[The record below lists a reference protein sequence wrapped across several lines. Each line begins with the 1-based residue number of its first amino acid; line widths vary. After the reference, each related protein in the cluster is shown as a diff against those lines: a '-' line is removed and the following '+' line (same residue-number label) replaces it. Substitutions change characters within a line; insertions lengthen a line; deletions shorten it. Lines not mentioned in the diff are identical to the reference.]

1 MKFLKRRHF
10 AKGAD
15 SDSLAFGVSPNNPI
29 ATRPASK
36 RQVPEGIYRR
46 LGLQPLINA
55 AGTYTP
61 LSGSLMA
68 PEVVEAMC
76 EASQQYVSIPELLE
90 KSGEHLAKLLSCEAA
105 LVTSG
110 AAGAVMLGT
119 AACVTGDDLDKVHH
133 LPEIV
138 GMKNEVIIQKAH
150 RFSYDHAVRNVGVRM
165 IEIENRKELE
175 AAINPCTAMM
185 LFLNS
190 FPNRFFNT
198 VVPKGRIDHEEW
210 IEVGKKHGI
219 PTFND
224 CAADVPPVENLTKY
238 TRMGFDLV
246 TFSGGKALRGPQSS
260 GLLLGRKDLIRAAL
274 LNNYPNSDAIGRPC
288 KVGKEEVVG
297 LVAAI
302 ERYLKLNHDAEW
314 KRWELQ
320 IALIDA
326 AVKSVP
332 GVETEYHVPPIQ
344 SHVPHLKVCWNEK
357 EWDFTTE
364 DCMVAL
370 REGDPPIEVGTPENG
385 LLILSTFMMNPG
397 EERIVARQLQQV
409 LATAHHR
416 AQAQVSHSFLD

>member
-1 MKFLKRRHF
+1 
-10 AKGAD
+10 
-15 SDSLAFGVSPNNPI
+15 
-29 ATRPASK
+29 
-36 RQVPEGIYRR
+36 
-46 LGLQPLINA
+46 
-55 AGTYTP
+55 
-61 LSGSLMA
+61 
-68 PEVVEAMC
+68 
-76 EASQQYVSIPELLE
+76 
-90 KSGEHLAKLLSCEAA
+90 
-105 LVTSG
+105 
-110 AAGAVMLGT
+110 
-119 AACVTGDDLDKVHH
+119 
-133 LPEIV
+133 
-138 GMKNEVIIQKAH
+138 
-150 RFSYDHAVRNVGVRM
+150 
-165 IEIENRKELE
+165 
-175 AAINPCTAMM
+175 MM

-274 LNNYPNSDAIGRPC
+274 LNNYPNADAIGRTC